1 MPTFAM
7 KVYDLQ
13 WFTTFGM
20 DYDQAAEALVEDGI
34 DVVLTQNHID
44 PLPTSGVDQ
53 HEYLTRFHDRIRAY
67 DDGAWVG
74 ALKRHGLIVLETSA
88 VLFDPPALSRF
99 PDARPV
105 DAAGEPHVGFDWY
118 VGVCPTHDEYLDE
131 KVAKLT
137 RVVDELSPGGL
148 FLQFIRYPGFWE
160 NWTWSPDYQFSD
172 SDRYCFC
179 GRCRSR
185 FAAALGIPMPTGDA
199 ASQTSFIL
207 AQHGADWTNWRCGVI
222 ADIVRRVREIGAPNS
237 DGAHLMLNT
246 LPFPATDFG
255 GQDVRRVIAA
265 QDLRLLAPYTNR
277 FELMTYLQILN
288 RPRSW
293 LRTAID
299 DARAQIRDTGSEVV
313 CTLQVDALYTTG
325 IHRDR
330 QRSPSVTADEIF
342 DAATTALDAGAD
354 GLVFYHWT
362 DFLTDEAAGGRKR
375 KALRSITRA

>member
-118 VGVCPTHDEYLDE
+118 VG
-131 KVAKLT
+131 
-137 RVVDELSPGGL
+137 RLS
-148 FLQFIRYPGFWE
+148 
-160 NWTWSPDYQFSD
+160 
-172 SDRYCFC
+172 
-179 GRCRSR
+179 
-185 FAAALGIPMPTGDA
+185 
-199 ASQTSFIL
+199 
-207 AQHGADWTNWRCGVI
+207 
-222 ADIVRRVREIGAPNS
+222 
-237 DGAHLMLNT
+237 
-246 LPFPATDFG
+246 
-255 GQDVRRVIAA
+255 
-265 QDLRLLAPYTNR
+265 
-277 FELMTYLQILN
+277 
-288 RPRSW
+288 
-293 LRTAID
+293 
-299 DARAQIRDTGSEVV
+299 DT
-313 CTLQVDALYTTG
+313 
-325 IHRDR
+325 
-330 QRSPSVTADEIF
+330 
-342 DAATTALDAGAD
+342 
-354 GLVFYHWT
+354 
-362 DFLTDEAAGGRKR
+362 
-375 KALRSITRA
+375 